1 MFIRMIYLHRRGGC
15 CFTCGSGGA
24 SGAKTGGRILSAAV
38 IYVFSEEIM
47 LVSTKGRY
55 ALRIMLELGKYGR
68 DSYIPLPQIAQ
79 AQEVSEKYLESI
91 IAMLVRG
98 GLVEGLRGKCGGY
111 RLTRNLEE
119 YSVGE
124 VLRLT
129 EGSLAPVACLEEE
142 QCSCPRAG
150 KCVTLPMW
158 RRLEN
163 MIDSY
168 LDSID
173 LRSLASGEIEGGPEA
188 KKCSAAADSSKD

>member
-1 MFIRMIYLHRRGGC
+1 MI
-15 CFTCGSGGA
+15 
-24 SGAKTGGRILSAAV
+24 
-38 IYVFSEEIM
+38 
-47 LVSTKGRY
+47 STKGRY
-55 ALRIMLELGKYGR
+55 ALRIMIDLAEHRGG
-68 DSYIPLPQIAQ
+68 DWIPLKAV
-79 AQEVSEKYLESI
+79 AERQEISQKYIERIMPSLTG
-91 IAMLVRG
+91 A
-98 GLVEGLRGKCGGY
+98 GLVEGLHGKGGGY

-129 EGSLAPVACLEEE
+129 EGSLAPVSCLEEE

-188 KKCSAAADSSKD
+188 KKCSGRCR

>member
-1 MFIRMIYLHRRGGC
+1 MI
-15 CFTCGSGGA
+15 
-24 SGAKTGGRILSAAV
+24 I
-38 IYVFSEEIM
+38 
-47 LVSTKGRY
+47 STRGRY
-55 ALRIMLELGKYGR
+55 ALRVMIDLSQQDP
-68 DSYIPLPQIAQ
+68 DSYTPLKEIA
-79 AQEVSEKYLESI
+79 ARQEISEKYLENILKS
-91 IAMLVRG
+91 LVTQG
-98 GLVEGLRGKCGGY
+98 FILGLRGKGGGY

-129 EGSLAPVACLEEE
+129 EGSLAPVSCLEEE

-188 KKCSAAADSSKD
+188 KKCSGRCR

>member
-1 MFIRMIYLHRRGGC
+1 
-15 CFTCGSGGA
+15 
-24 SGAKTGGRILSAAV
+24 
-38 IYVFSEEIM
+38 M

-98 GLVEGLRGKCGGY
+98 GLVEGLRGKGGGY
-111 RLTRNLEE
+111 RLTRDLGE

-142 QCSCPRAG
+142 QCNCPRAG

-173 LRSLASGEIEGGPEA
+173 LRSLASGEVGDGPEA
-188 KKCSAAADSSKD
+188 ENSSAAADSSKE

>member
-1 MFIRMIYLHRRGGC
+1 MI
-15 CFTCGSGGA
+15 
-24 SGAKTGGRILSAAV
+24 
-38 IYVFSEEIM
+38 
-47 LVSTKGRY
+47 STKGRY
-55 ALRIMLELGKYGR
+55 ALRIMIDLAEHRGG
-68 DSYIPLPQIAQ
+68 DWIPLKAV
-79 AQEVSEKYLESI
+79 AERQEISQKYIERIMPSLTG
-91 IAMLVRG
+91 A
-98 GLVEGLRGKCGGY
+98 GLVEGLHGKGGGY

-173 LRSLASGEIEGGPEA
+173 LRSLASGEIESGPEA